1 MAALSP
7 ERPREPGINGVK
19 TSDPAAGSTIGMTTM
34 KSPADLKAAL
44 KNALANRAVAARVK
58 ARLGNVNY
66 RLLRRALDEPKEPA
80 FETQASSG
88 VSCWYSCLR
97 ANGVSVYAA
106 AVCAITCAAGVLPAC
121 AICAAIGGAIA
132 ILCAEACAHTV
143 VGGGGSDK
151 GEILN

>member
-1 MAALSP
+1 
-7 ERPREPGINGVK
+7 
-19 TSDPAAGSTIGMTTM
+19 
-34 KSPADLKAAL
+34 DLRAAL
-44 KNALANRAVAARVK
+44 KKALTNRAAEARVR

-80 FETQASSG
+80 FETQSTSG
-88 VSCWYSCLR
+88 LSCWYSCLR

-106 AVCAITCAAGVLPAC
+106 TVCAATCVLGVLPAC
-121 AICAAIGGAIA
+121 AICAAIGGGIA

-143 VGGGGSDK
+143 IGGDGSDK